1 MDGATTY
8 KNLLENIGIKI
19 KINYVACYVTSQN
32 MEKYIRKVTRVG
44 KRSLSINIPA
54 EIVDQLKLKEKQKLT
69 ITTKG
74 RSIVIKDWK

>member
-1 MDGATTY
+1 
-8 KNLLENIGIKI
+8 
-19 KINYVACYVTSQN
+19 

-54 EIVDQLKLKEKQKLT
+54 EIVDQLKIREKQKLT

-74 RSIVIKDWK
+74 RSIVIRDWKK

>member
-1 MDGATTY
+1 MLCNT
-8 KNLLENIGIKI
+8 K
-19 KINYVACYVTSQN
+19 N

-44 KRSLSINIPA
+44 KRSLSIVIPA
-54 EIVDQLKLKEKQKLT
+54 EIVDELGIREKQKLT

>member
-1 MDGATTY
+1 MWRQLIIKTN
-8 KNLLENIGIKI
+8 NLLRSMLRNNK
-19 KINYVACYVTSQN
+19 N

-54 EIVDQLKLKEKQKLT
+54 EIVDQLKIKEKQKLT

-74 RSIVIKDWK
+74 RNIVIKDWK